1 MKILIINGPNLNRLG
16 LREPD
21 VYGKETLQ
29 QINDKL
35 TEYSRNIDIDFF
47 QSNHEGELV
56 DRLQKAM
63 DKYQGIILNAGAVT
77 HYSYALR
84 DAIASIPVPVIEVH
98 LSNIHSREDF
108 RKQSVIAPVCAGSI
122 SGFGK
127 YSYFLA
133 RAQNKVRLM
142 TTSRFNHS

>member
-56 DRLQKAM
+56 DRLQKAV
-63 DKYQGIILNAGAVT
+63 DKYQGIILNAGALT

-133 RAQNKVRLM
+133 VKAFQEGFLPNSDNM
-142 TTSRFNHS
+142 